1 MNDWLCKGTS
11 ALASMW
17 IQACCGWGW
26 ACVGY
31 GVCVNGVELVMQFV
45 AKGVC
50 HVLLLKGPSMT
61 AFQMADL
68 AKFAGGIREQKS
80 RNLARYPDRHGKA
93 KRLCDKNV

>member
-1 MNDWLCKGTS
+1 MNNRLWNGAS
-11 ALASMW
+11 ALASLW

-31 GVCVNGVELVMQFV
+31 GVCLNGVELVMQFV

-61 AFQMADL
+61 DGVPN
-68 AKFAGGIREQKS
+68 GGS
-80 RNLARYPDRHGKA
+80 RKVCGRNSRTEESQFGPISR
-93 KRLCDKNV
+93 